1 MKLRL
6 LLLLSLMGC
15 FAVQGVNA
23 QDYYY
28 QDYYYQD
35 NYNNKHHHHYSN
47 KKYKKKRRHHQHYYN
62 NNYNNYYQ
70 NNSCQD
76 YSYQEPYGAY
86 TMDNQQF
93 YEALTAIKQ
102 ATFSETQLQMA
113 NMILS
118 NAWLTTS
125 QITQIIDIFS
135 FEDTRLQFAK
145 QAYYKCVDPQN
156 YFRVFNSFYFSSSKD
171 ELSAFLTNQY

>member
-1 MKLRL
+1 MKHRL

-15 FAVQGVNA
+15 FVLQAVNA
-23 QDYYY
+23 QYYYY

-35 NYNNKHHHHYSN
+35 NYTYNHHHHSY
-47 KKYKKKRRHHQHYYN
+47 KKYKKKKRHHHH
-62 NNYNNYYQ
+62 NYNNYNYYYQ
-70 NNSCQD
+70 DNSCQD
-76 YSYQEPYGAY
+76 NSYQEPYGAY

-156 YFRVFNSFYFSSSKD
+156 YFRIYNSLYFSSSKD
-171 ELSAFLTNQY
+171 DLSAFLSNQY